1 MPLMPKRVKY
11 RKLIK
16 GGRRGLATRGSKLVF
31 GEFGLKCLENGW
43 IKNNPI
49 EACRVVLA
57 RQLHKGGKLWIR
69 LFPDKAITKKP
80 AEVRMGKGKGDIDHW
95 VCVVKRGR
103 ILFELSGVPE
113 EYARICFRL
122 IAYKL
127 PLKTK
132 FVTRATEHA

>member
-1 MPLMPKRVKY
+1 MVMMPKRVKY
-11 RKLIK
+11 RKPIK
-16 GGRRGLATRGSKLVF
+16 GQRRGLSTRGSGIVF
-31 GEFGLKCLENGW
+31 GEFALKSLENGW
-43 IKNNPI
+43 IKNTQI
-49 EACRVVLA
+49 EAARVVLA

-69 LFPDKAITKKP
+69 IFPDKAITKKP

-103 ILFELSGVPE
+103 ILFELSGIPE

-122 IAYKL
+122 VAYKL

-132 FVTRATEHA
+132 FVTRATEAH